1 MPSSGEEVSA
11 ALAHKE
17 LLEALAAVE
26 HERWSHWQRYLH
38 SQCRPGDDGSLT
50 IPSELVRRWSAQITT
65 PYDELSDNEK
75 ESDRDQVRKTLEVL
89 RAFLLDSHDTP
100 S

>member
-1 MPSSGEEVSA
+1 MASFGEEVST
-11 ALAHKE
+11 ALACKE

-26 HERWSHWQRYLH
+26 HERWSHWQSYLH
-38 SQCRPGDDGSLT
+38 SRCIAGDDGSLT
-50 IPSELVRRWSAQITT
+50 IPAKLVERWSTQLST
-65 PYDELSDNEK
+65 PYDELSEVEK

-89 RAFLLDSHDTP
+89 RAFLLDFRGAS